1 MIVNEGGGGKPLP
14 TLTNPGAAGDM
25 LSGKQLIN
33 QEGEIVTGTIPSKSD
48 ANLSVSGR
56 TVTVPAGYYAK
67 QASKSIASVTQATP
81 SINVNANGLITAV
94 AQQSA
99 GYVEAGSKSATHQ
112 LTTQGGK
119 TVTPSTAQQ
128 TAVASGRYT
137 TGAVYVAG
145 SANLISANIKQ
156 GVNIFGVVGTLVPQD
171 NTGITVTFN
180 IPNLRP
186 SNFWLNIVT
195 PDGSLAGYEIEKTS
209 YTVTVRPESILV
221 FWATNEIK
229 AMLVTSIT
237 GNIVEVTNTEFT
249 GLSRSVVAFYADKRS
264 NNSVVNMT
272 IE

>member
-81 SINVNANGLITAV
+81 SISVNANGLITAV

-145 SANLISANIKQ
+145 SANLIPANIKQ
-156 GVNIFGVVGTLVPQD
+156 GVNIFGVVGTLEGKNTETATV
-171 NTGITVTFN
+171 NIRTTSTGIYISYQTAGLTDYATAILNERDTTLTVGLYGWIYAYDDTGVVKITAN
-180 IPNLRP
+180 
-186 SNFWLNIVT
+186 SGCLNVGPT
-195 PDGSLAGYEIEKTS
+195 DGRGRNSCVQITS
-209 YTVTVRPESILV
+209 TSASINV
-221 FWATNEIK
+221 N
-229 AMLVTSIT
+229 
-237 GNIVEVTNTEFT
+237 
-249 GLSRSVVAFYADKRS
+249 VV
-264 NNSVVNMT
+264 
-272 IE
+272 